1 MKIRVL
7 LYAFAVLLVAA
18 SAISADEATD
28 EYKKL
33 MTPAATA
40 NMTLQKAVQTDL
52 AATAKSAGEMQ
63 AAFAKI
69 EDYWAK
75 HNTAD
80 AVAAAKSAEAVA
92 KEIQEAAAAGN
103 KDAAVAAAGK
113 VAATCTSC
121 HMAHR
126 TRLPDNTFQLKP

>member
-1 MKIRVL
+1 MKMKVC
-7 LYAFAVLLVAA
+7 LYAFALLLVAA
-18 SAISADEATD
+18 AAVSADEATD

-52 AATAKSAGEMQ
+52 PATAKAAGDMR

-75 HNTAD
+75 RSTAD
-80 AVAAAKSAEAVA
+80 AVAAAKNAQAAA
-92 KEIQEAAAAGN
+92 KEVQDAAAAGN

-113 VAATCTSC
+113 IAAVCTSC

>member
-1 MKIRVL
+1 MKIRVF

-18 SAISADEATD
+18 SAVSADEATD

-52 AATAKSAGEMQ
+52 AATAKAAGDMQ

-69 EDYWAK
+69 EDYWTK
-75 HNTAD
+75 RNTAD
-80 AVAAAKSAEAVA
+80 AVTAAKSVQAVA
-92 KEIQEAAAAGN
+92 KQIQDAATAGN

-113 VAATCTSC
+113 VAAVCTSC